1 MENIS
6 FSVLPID
13 IICLGSCLVKNRPFF
28 KLILRFDR
36 LHFFSFLPTYHVF
49 VCSLKLHLVR
59 VDNFRFFLKIKR
71 TFRVY
76 CCCLTV
82 SFRVL
87 NLVGRLEVLRI
98 GVLHESVCLPLRLPS
113 GVRHG
118 KLLICNVNQL
128 KKQLTDSW
136 VNTCDWT
143 LQLLGCRYWLGI
155 LARKPR

>member
-1 MENIS
+1 
-6 FSVLPID
+6 
-13 IICLGSCLVKNRPFF
+13 
-28 KLILRFDR
+28 
-36 LHFFSFLPTYHVF
+36 
-49 VCSLKLHLVR
+49 VR

-87 NLVGRLEVLRI
+87 NLVGRLKVLRI